1 MQERFGKV
9 KASSVVYDKETGK
22 ARGFGFVEF
31 VNSDDATKA
40 LGQHDIGGRSVTIRH
55 AKRSAR
61 YRAPGSPA
69 SSSPPPPASAASA
82 ASPKLKVFTTRPDT
96 LFGATYMVVSPEH
109 PLLDQLVSPE
119 NKAAVDAYVT
129 SASTKSDL
137 ERTGTNAHP

>member
-1 MQERFGKV
+1 VV
-9 KASSVVYDKETGK
+9 KASSVVFDKETGK

-31 VNSDDATKA
+31 VNAEDATKA
-40 LGQHDIGGRSVTIRH
+40 LGQHDIGGRTATIRH

-69 SSSPPPPASAASA
+69 SSAPPSAPASA

-137 ERTGTNAHP
+137 ERTGTNIH